1 MSKANELRALIALAE
16 RATQDGTWFPD
27 MVSSGCRVLCD
38 DPRHTIVCEVTG
50 AVSNPDSQADARYI
64 AGCSPDKLIPL
75 LTAAAEAMERE
86 ERGEFPRGPRRIERD
101 LRND

>member
-1 MSKANELRALIALAE
+1 MKPLEQLRALIALAE
-16 RATQDGTWFPD
+16 KATQDGTWFPD

-50 AVSNPDSQADARYI
+50 SASNQSSQADARFI
-64 AGCSPDKLIPL
+64 AACSPDKLIPL

-86 ERGEFPRGPRRIERD
+86 ERGEFPRGLQRVECD